1 VTELFYPYIAGRG
14 RAGLAIARALALLP
28 LVRPS
33 VSFAPVTWV
42 PRGARLADVIREPK
56 NSLLF
61 LANPPGLHALMLLE
75 ADVLGVHGL
84 VTEKPSCVRS
94 DEVNALEGV
103 SRDVAVL
110 HVYRQTW
117 GVQTLK
123 ALLTSGEL
131 GEVVGIEGRYWQA
144 STAVRALL
152 VENASVP
159 QAVAWKDDPELSG
172 PGDAILDV
180 GTHWLDAVAF
190 LAGQLPTFLRTRRSY
205 VNAPQPHRDSHC
217 HVELA
222 FASGVHAFGS
232 ISKTFHGADNLFEL
246 VVIGSKASARWEFLR
261 PDEIIL
267 GQGTSTRRV
276 VRSSLHQGSRQAAYH
291 GLGWL
296 EGYVEIL
303 GNYVESLS
311 ASAEHPNAAMGCYPS
326 LKENLPLMRSLFRAL
341 EAESRSGARSEN

>member
-1 VTELFYPYIAGRG
+1 MTALFFPYIAGGG

-28 LVRPS
+28 SVRPS
-33 VSFAPVTWV
+33 LALTLAPVTWV
-42 PRGARLADVIREPK
+42 PRGARLAEVIRQPE

-61 LANPPGLHALMLLE
+61 LANPPGLHARMLLE

-94 DEVNALEGV
+94 DEVNALEGL
-103 SRDVAVL
+103 SQEAAVL

-117 GVQTLK
+117 GVQMLK

-144 STAVRALL
+144 STAVRALSA
-152 VENASVP
+152 ENASSHQP
-159 QAVAWKDDPELSG
+159 FAWKDDPELSG

-190 LAGQLPTFLRTRRSY
+190 LAGQTPSFLRTRRSY
-205 VNAPQPHRDSHC
+205 VNAPRPHRDSHC
-217 HVELA
+217 HVELV
-222 FASGVHAFGS
+222 FPSGLHAFGS

-267 GQGTSTRRV
+267 GQGTSTRRL
-276 VRSSLHQGSRQAAYH
+276 VRSSLDLGSRQAAYH

-296 EGYVEIL
+296 EGYVEIIRRFPRRA
-303 GNYVESLS
+303 GS
-311 ASAEHPNAAMGCYPS
+311 AAV
-326 LKENLPLMRSLFRAL
+326 
-341 EAESRSGARSEN
+341 